1 MFGEK
6 SLQWIRVHNR
16 GSREK
21 LSDNP
26 VKHFTTK
33 GPLPPPPHSLPPT
46 ANYIVPKRPQPGKV
60 PRHSLIVEVAPHYG
74 TPPFPGVPDRLV
86 HSSTQ
91 LCLDGFQLC
100 CHTFADCLPQHR
112 ELSRLAYASA
122 NVRETQKIEGFRL
135 PFPIPPST
143 FDGKSPQPGSPLVSG
158 AGASF
163 PDAVPARTL
172 AAVPVI
178 APGIALL
185 LSGARTR

>member
-1 MFGEK
+1 MFGAK
-6 SLQWIRVHNR
+6 SLQWIWVQDR

-26 VKHFTTK
+26 VKHFTTE

-74 TPPFPGVPDRLV
+74 TQPFPGVPNRLV

-100 CHTFADCLPQHR
+100 PHTGADFFPTHR
-112 ELSRLAYASA
+112 
-122 NVRETQKIEGFRL
+122 
-135 PFPIPPST
+135 
-143 FDGKSPQPGSPLVSG
+143 
-158 AGASF
+158 
-163 PDAVPARTL
+163 
-172 AAVPVI
+172 
-178 APGIALL
+178 
-185 LSGARTR
+185 